1 MKGVY
6 FYWKCFW
13 DVEKAMD
20 ALCRQY
26 GLDLVR
32 QHDNGWEEPLHTLVE
47 RAYKDAKGSCV
58 HDSGL
63 TQRFVR
69 DNVRDYIDRAIV
81 PECVQHEVYVH
92 AVEQRTPGFDII
104 ELMGEFPCPNGQII
118 IRPVSASA
126 VIAL

>member
-20 ALCRQY
+20 ALCRHY
-26 GLDLVR
+26 GLDPVRDYCKHRERALTDLVK
-32 QHDNGWEEPLHTLVE
+32 

-58 HDSGL
+58 VDPDL
-63 TQRFVR
+63 NNRFVSQM
-69 DNVRDYIDRAIV
+69 VRDYQLSGVI

-92 AVEQRTPGFDII
+92 AVERRTPGFDLIY
-104 ELMGEFPCPNGQII
+104 LMGEFPCPTGQFEV
-118 IRPVSASA
+118 RPVSAGV
-126 VIAL
+126 VIPV